1 MSSKTLLSG
10 GRVVDPS
17 RSDAIV
23 TLVPARYAPE
33 DPALSPDGRWV
44 AYASRETGAREVFV
58 RPVAGGSSRWQIS
71 RGGGADPAWGRSLPV
86 AELYYTSRDSLYR
99 ADVRTGASFEVGAAK
114 GLFRLRVMERAGFD
128 VLPRGLVM
136 IGPEGGRTGEVEVVL
151 NYLEE
156 VRALAGGTRRR

>member
-1 MSSKTLLSG
+1 MG
-10 GRVVDPS
+10 GVCLTRDRNERGV
-17 RSDAIV
+17 
-23 TLVPARYAPE
+23 
-33 DPALSPDGRWV
+33 
-44 AYASRETGAREVFV
+44 RETGRGRFVALAGLARRR
-58 RPVAGGSSRWQIS
+58 RPPGLGSQ
-71 RGGGADPAWGRSLPV
+71 
-86 AELYYTSRDSLYR
+86 
-99 ADVRTGASFEVGAAK
+99 FEVGAAK